1 MLPINKISLLWRD
14 PEGPKKQLLENVEGS
29 TEKKNAELNRSTCG
43 TGMPCN
49 DK

>member
-14 PEGPKKQLLENVEGS
+14 PEGQKKRLLEIFVGP
-29 TEKKNAELNRSTCG
+29 TEKKNAELNKSTCG